1 MDLEV
6 RHLRVIRAVA
16 DAGSLTRA
24 AAELGMSQPSL
35 TAQLQRIERMLG
47 GPLFVRHR
55 GGASPTALGEL
66 VIAKAR
72 DLLPQLDSVQQ
83 EVLSHL
89 GFSDGRLS
97 LRYVANPGPLMVR
110 LLDPLRELF
119 PGADAKLR
127 TEAHVATV
135 VDLVADRQ
143 QDLGALVEYEGKP
156 RTPRREVEEGVVA
169 VEPAFVL
176 LPEVHPKAR
185 RPMLELA
192 ELAEEEWVLPPSHGS
207 GLHDAFTAACTGAG
221 FTPVVQHE
229 AEAAA
234 ARELIVAGAAIG
246 LGQATF
252 RSTPGIVPRPLR
264 GTPLRLRHSVVWHRE
279 SALAAHGPAVL
290 DRAERAYADAIGNN
304 PQYPAWL
311 SDHDGRSLTHRGRGA
326 SATPNAAAPPAS

>member
-16 DAGSLTRA
+16 DEGSLTRA
-24 AAELGMSQPSL
+24 AAALGLSQPSL

-47 GPLFVRHR
+47 GTLFVRHR
-55 GGASPTALGEL
+55 TGASPTALGEL
-66 VIAKAR
+66 VVAKAR
-72 DLLPQLDSVQQ
+72 ELLPQLDSVQQ

-110 LLDPLRELF
+110 LLDPLRTLF

-127 TEAHVATV
+127 TEADVATV
-135 VDLVADRQ
+135 LDLVAARQ
-143 QDLGALVEYEGKP
+143 QDLGALVEYEGNP
-156 RTPRREVEEGVVA
+156 RPPRREVEQHVVA

-176 LPEVHPKAR
+176 LPEGHPAAR
-185 RPMLELA
+185 RPMLRLDELA
-192 ELAEEEWVLPPSHGS
+192 GAVWVLPPSHGS
-207 GLHDAFTAACTGAG
+207 GLHDAFTAACTDAG
-221 FTPVVQHE
+221 FTALVQHE

-264 GTPLRLRHSVVWHRE
+264 GTPLRLRHSLVWHRD
-279 SALAAHGPAVL
+279 SALAAYGAALVQ
-290 DRAERAYADAIGNN
+290 RAEGAYAEAIGNN
-304 PQYPAWL
+304 PQYAAWL
-311 SDHDGRSLTHRGRGA
+311 SDHGGPGPAHRVPR
-326 SATPNAAAPPAS
+326 

>member
-6 RHLRVIRAVA
+6 RHLRVVRAVA

-24 AAELGMSQPSL
+24 AVVLGMSQPSL

-55 GGASPTALGEL
+55 GGTDPTALGEL
-66 VIAKAR
+66 VTAKAR
-72 DLLPQLDSVQQ
+72 ELLPQLDSVQQ
-83 EVLSHL
+83 QVLSHL
-89 GFSDGRLS
+89 GFSDGRLA

-110 LLDPLRELF
+110 MLEPLRKLF

-127 TEAHVATV
+127 TESHVAVV

-143 QDLGALVEYEGKP
+143 QDLGAVVEYESKP
-156 RTPRREVEEGVVA
+156 RPVRREVTEQLVA

-176 LPEVHPKAR
+176 LPERHRLAAR
-185 RPMLELA
+185 PELELGD
-192 ELAEEEWVLPPSHGS
+192 LADDEWVLPPSQGS
-207 GLHDAFTAACTGAG
+207 GLHDAFTAACAGAG
-221 FTPVVQHE
+221 FTAVVQHE

-234 ARELIVAGAAIG
+234 ARELVVAGAAIG

-264 GTPLRLRHSVVWHRE
+264 GTPLRLRHSLVWHRD
-279 SALAAHGPAVL
+279 SALASYGPAL
-290 DRAERAYADAIGNN
+290 FERAEQAYAEAITNN

-311 SDHDGRSLTHRGRGA
+311 SDHGPLGPTRRD
-326 SATPNAAAPPAS
+326 AAAR

>member
-24 AAELGMSQPSL
+24 AAVLGLSQPSL

-66 VIAKAR
+66 VVAKAR
-72 DLLPQLDSVQQ
+72 ELLPQLDSVQQ

-110 LLDPLRELF
+110 LLGPLRSLF
-119 PGADAKLR
+119 PGAEAKLR
-127 TEAHVATV
+127 TEPDVATV
-135 VDLVADRQ
+135 LDLVAARQ
-143 QDLGALVEYEGKP
+143 QDLGALVEYEGSARP
-156 RTPRREVEEGVVA
+156 PRREVEQRVVA
-169 VEPAFVL
+169 IEPAFVL
-176 LPEVHPKAR
+176 LPEEHPMAG
-185 RPMLELA
+185 RPMLGLGELA
-192 ELAEEEWVLPPSHGS
+192 EDVWVLPPSQGS
-207 GLHDAFTAACTGAG
+207 GLHDAFAAACTGAG
-221 FTPVVQHE
+221 FTAVVQHE

-252 RSTPGIVPRPLR
+252 RSTPGIVPRPLK
-264 GTPLRLRHSVVWHRE
+264 GTPLRLRHSLVWHRE
-279 SALAAHGPAVL
+279 SALAAHGAALVEH
-290 DRAERAYADAIGNN
+290 AEKAYADAIGNN

-311 SDHDGRSLTHRGRGA
+311 TDHGQQGPAHREPR
-326 SATPNAAAPPAS
+326 

>member
-24 AAELGMSQPSL
+24 AAALGLSQPSL

-89 GFSDGRLS
+89 GFSDGRLA

-127 TEAHVATV
+127 TEADVATV
-135 VDLVADRQ
+135 IDLVAARQ

-156 RTPRREVEEGVVA
+156 RPQRGEVEQQVVA

-176 LPEVHPKAR
+176 LPEEHPMAGQ
-185 RPMLELA
+185 PMLDLRELA
-192 ELAEEEWVLPPSHGS
+192 DDVWVLPPSQGS
-207 GLHDAFTAACTGAG
+207 GLHDVFTAACTRAG
-221 FTPVVQHE
+221 FTAVVQHE

-264 GTPLRLRHSVVWHRE
+264 GTPLRLRHSLVWHRD
-279 SALAAHGPAVL
+279 SALATYGPAL
-290 DRAERAYADAIGNN
+290 LSRAEQAYANAIANN

-311 SDHDGRSLTHRGRGA
+311 TDHGHQNLPPG
-326 SATPNAAAPPAS
+326 PPA

>member
-24 AAELGMSQPSL
+24 AAALGLSQPSL

-66 VIAKAR
+66 VVAKAR

-110 LLDPLRELF
+110 LLEPLGELF
-119 PGADAKLR
+119 PGADVKLR
-127 TEAHVATV
+127 TEADVGTV

-143 QDLGALVEYEGKP
+143 QDLGALVEYVGKP
-156 RTPRREVEEGVVA
+156 RPPRKEVEEREVA

-176 LPEVHPKAR
+176 LPEGHPMAGL
-185 RPMLELA
+185 PALELSR
-192 ELAEEEWVLPPSHGS
+192 LADEVWVLPPSRGS
-207 GLHDAFTAACTGAG
+207 GLHDAFTAACTRAG
-221 FTPVVQHE
+221 FTAVVQHE

-234 ARELIVAGAAIG
+234 ARELIGAGAAVG

-252 RSTPGIVPRPLR
+252 RSTAGIAPRPLR
-264 GTPLRLRHSVVWHRE
+264 DTPLRLRHSLVWHRD
-279 SALAAHGPAVL
+279 SALAACGAALVEG
-290 DRAERAYADAIGNN
+290 AERVYGDAIGNN

-311 SDHDGRSLTHRGRGA
+311 SAHGQEGPAHRVPR
-326 SATPNAAAPPAS
+326 

>member
-24 AAELGMSQPSL
+24 AAVLGLSQPSL

-47 GPLFVRHR
+47 GALFVRHR

-66 VIAKAR
+66 VVAKAR
-72 DLLPQLDSVQQ
+72 ELLPQLDSVQQ
-83 EVLSHL
+83 EVMSHL

-110 LLDPLRELF
+110 LLDPLRALF

-127 TEAHVATV
+127 TEPDVATV
-135 VDLVADRQ
+135 LDLVAARQ
-143 QDLGALVEYEGKP
+143 QDLGAIVEYEGSTRP
-156 RTPRREVEEGVVA
+156 PRREVEQRQVVT
-169 VEPAFVL
+169 EPAFVL
-176 LPEVHPKAR
+176 LPEQHPMAR
-185 RPMLELA
+185 RTMLRLDELA
-192 ELAEEEWVLPPSHGS
+192 DDVWVLPPSHGS
-207 GLHDAFTAACTGAG
+207 GLHDAFAAACTRAG
-221 FTPVVQHE
+221 FTALVQHE

-252 RSTPGIVPRPLR
+252 RSTPGIVPRPLK
-264 GTPLRLRHSVVWHRE
+264 GTPLRLRHSLVWHRE
-279 SALAAHGPAVL
+279 SALAAHGAALVEQ
-290 DRAERAYADAIGNN
+290 AEKAYADAIGNN

-311 SDHDGRSLTHRGRGA
+311 SDHGQQGPAR
-326 SATPNAAAPPAS
+326 PAPR

>member
-24 AAELGMSQPSL
+24 AAALGLSQPSL

-55 GGASPTALGEL
+55 GGASPTSLGEL
-66 VIAKAR
+66 VVAKAR

-119 PGADAKLR
+119 PGVEAKLR
-127 TEAHVATV
+127 TEVDVATV
-135 VDLVADRQ
+135 LDLVAARQ
-143 QDLGALVEYEGKP
+143 QDLGALVEYEAKERP
-156 RTPRREVEEGVVA
+156 SRPEVEQQVVA

-176 LPEVHPKAR
+176 LPERHPMAG
-185 RPMLELA
+185 RPTLELA
-192 ELAEEEWVLPPSHGS
+192 ELAADIWVLPPSHGS
-207 GLHDAFTAACTGAG
+207 GLHDAFTGACACAG
-221 FTPVVQHE
+221 FTAVVRHE

-234 ARELIVAGAAIG
+234 ARELIVAGAAVG

-252 RSTPGIVPRPLR
+252 RSTQGIVPRALR
-264 GTPLRLRHSVVWHRE
+264 GTPLRLRHSLVWHRE
-279 SALAAHGPAVL
+279 SALAGYGPTLVE
-290 DRAERAYADAIGNN
+290 RAESAYADAIGNN

-311 SDHDGRSLTHRGRGA
+311 SDH
-326 SATPNAAAPPAS
+326 APPDRSGGRRGERG

>member
-24 AAELGMSQPSL
+24 AAVLGLSQPSL

-66 VIAKAR
+66 VVAKAR

-127 TEAHVATV
+127 TEVNVATV
-135 VDLVADRQ
+135 VDLVAARQ
-143 QDLGALVEYEGKP
+143 QDLGALVEYEGKQP
-156 RTPRREVEEGVVA
+156 RPPRREVEQQVVA

-176 LPEVHPKAR
+176 LPDGHPMVK
-185 RPMLELA
+185 RPMLELS
-192 ELAEEEWVLPPSHGS
+192 ELASDIWVLPPSEGS
-207 GLHDAFTAACTGAG
+207 GLHDAFTAACADAG
-221 FTPVVQHE
+221 FTAVVQHE
-229 AEAAA
+229 AEAAG

-264 GTPLRLRHSVVWHRE
+264 GTPLRLRHSLVWHRE
-279 SALAAHGPAVL
+279 GALTAYGTALVA
-290 DRAERAYADAIGNN
+290 RAEQAYADAIGNN

-311 SDHDGRSLTHRGRGA
+311 SDHGQQGLTHE
-326 SATPNAAAPPAS
+326 APT

>member
-24 AAELGMSQPSL
+24 AALLGLSQPSL

-66 VIAKAR
+66 VVAKAR

-127 TEAHVATV
+127 TEVNVATV
-135 VDLVADRQ
+135 VDLVAARQ
-143 QDLGALVEYEGKP
+143 QDLGALVEYEGRQP
-156 RTPRREVEEGVVA
+156 RPPRREVEQQVVA

-176 LPEVHPKAR
+176 LPDGHPMVE
-185 RPMLELA
+185 RPMLELG
-192 ELAEEEWVLPPSHGS
+192 ELASDVWVLPPSEGS
-207 GLHDAFTAACTGAG
+207 GLHDAFTAARADAG
-221 FTPVVQHE
+221 FTAVVQHE
-229 AEAAA
+229 AEAAG

-264 GTPLRLRHSVVWHRE
+264 GTPLRLRHSLVWHRE
-279 SALAAHGPAVL
+279 GALAAYGSALVA
-290 DRAERAYADAIGNN
+290 RAEQAYADAIGNN

-311 SDHDGRSLTHRGRGA
+311 SDHGQQGLTHK
-326 SATPNAAAPPAS
+326 APT

>member
-24 AAELGMSQPSL
+24 AAVLGLSQPSL

-66 VIAKAR
+66 VVAKAR

-127 TEAHVATV
+127 TEVNVATV
-135 VDLVADRQ
+135 VDLVAARQ
-143 QDLGALVEYEGKP
+143 QDLGALVEYEGKQP
-156 RTPRREVEEGVVA
+156 RPPRREVEQQVVA

-176 LPEVHPKAR
+176 LPDGHPMVK
-185 RPMLELA
+185 RPMLELS
-192 ELAEEEWVLPPSHGS
+192 ELASDIWVLPPSEGS
-207 GLHDAFTAACTGAG
+207 GLHDAFTAACADAG
-221 FTPVVQHE
+221 FTAVVQHE
-229 AEAAA
+229 AEAAG

-264 GTPLRLRHSVVWHRE
+264 GTPLRLRHSLVWHRE
-279 SALAAHGPAVL
+279 GALAAYGTALVA
-290 DRAERAYADAIGNN
+290 RAEQAYADAIGNN

-311 SDHDGRSLTHRGRGA
+311 SDHGQPGLAHE
-326 SATPNAAAPPAS
+326 APT